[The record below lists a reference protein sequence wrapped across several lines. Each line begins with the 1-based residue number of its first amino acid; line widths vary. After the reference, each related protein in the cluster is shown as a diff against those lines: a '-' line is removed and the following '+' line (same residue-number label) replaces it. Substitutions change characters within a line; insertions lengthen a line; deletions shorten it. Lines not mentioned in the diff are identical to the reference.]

1 MDCPDAY
8 HEELVRQTDEMDR
21 LKMVTWSEW
30 RDLRM
35 EADRAYLKAVAGGDY
50 HGCPKSRLEEIEDG
64 HRPRDH

>member
-21 LKMVTWSEW
+21 LKIVSWSEW

-35 EADRAYLKAVAGGDY
+35 EADRAYLEAVAGGDY
-50 HGCPKSRLEEIEDG
+50 HSRPESRLEEIEDG
-64 HRPRDH
+64 HRP